1 MISLADISRHVWAC
15 DPSYVELFID
25 DLAALDSSEISAPK
39 DGDRAPPPY
48 TVRDGVAHIEING
61 MIMRNVP
68 PIVHA
73 AGIPA
78 TSTTEAAITIREALA
93 DDQVNSIMLDIDSPG
108 GTLAGT
114 AELADLIHAGKN
126 TKPISAHAQDLAAS
140 AAYWIGSQADRFTAS
155 QTAQIG
161 SIGVYRVMIDTSEAA
176 AKAGARV
183 HVVRS
188 GDHKGAGA
196 PGAPIS
202 AEDLKVEQSII
213 DRAAGLFSDAVK
225 RGRGLEETEVVTSG
239 RTWLA
244 DDAKDLGLVDAVET
258 SEAAHI
264 AAQGAVKTDTAQNQA
279 APLPVAAVDEKF
291 NPKGAAI
298 AAINK
303 AIAASGFDPLAAC
316 AGQTQIARVYD
327 PADPENVKP
336 KNGRLTVFWPRLVQ
350 AAHALN
356 APNCPLSDDQR
367 ADAYDAIAGYFAAYG
382 KAPPPLALELDGAE
396 FEAQKMP
403 FENEHDAIQT
413 DPGKYKKFRRKKM
426 KSNREPPEGGIG
438 GPFPTSGITFIIGV
452 KGPNSSEV
460 QSVRALASVWNV
472 KTFKDWLVN
481 NGFKNEVDPATGKK
495 QKEKQTMSD
504 QETISN
510 DQELEKLKAELEAA
524 QARAAKAEAHAE
536 AAVTSLTD
544 VRSGQ
549 KIAAIEAAVNAGRV
563 TPAMR
568 ASVEAYA
575 EKCGDNVEELAE
587 FLAALPTQTKP
598 DPIGNDQEQKIETS
612 SNDGAAVVAQFF
624 NRSAAEV
631 ESLGQIRAVTCDG
644 MAITQ
649 NGDRV
654 RLSEIIKGV

>member
-25 DLAALDSSEISAPK
+25 DMAALDSSEISAPK
-39 DGDRAPPPY
+39 DDDRAPPPY
-48 TVRDGVAHIEING
+48 EVRDGVAHIEING

-93 DDQVNSIMLDIDSPG
+93 DDQVKSIMLDIDSPG

-188 GDHKGAGA
+188 GEHKGAGA

-225 RGRGLEETEVVTSG
+225 RGRGLEETEAVTSG

-244 DDAKDLGLVDAVET
+244 QDAQDLGLVDAVET
-258 SEAAHI
+258 AEAAHT
-264 AAQGAVKTDTAQNQA
+264 AAQGAVKTDTAQNPA

-298 AAINK
+298 ATIQN
-303 AIAASGFDPLAAC
+303 AIAASGFDRLAAC
-316 AGQTQIARVYD
+316 AGQTQIARIYD
-327 PADPENVKP
+327 PADPANVKP

-356 APNCPLSDDQR
+356 ASNCPLSAEQR
-367 ADAYDAIAGYFAAYG
+367 AGAYDAIAGYFAAYG
-382 KAPPPLALELDGAE
+382 KAPPPLVGVYELD
-396 FEAQKMP
+396 
-403 FENEHDAIQT
+403 N
-413 DPGKYKKFRRKKM
+413 
-426 KSNREPPEGGIG
+426 
-438 GPFPTSGITFIIGV
+438 
-452 KGPNSSEV
+452 
-460 QSVRALASVWNV
+460 
-472 KTFKDWLVN
+472 
-481 NGFKNEVDPATGKK
+481 FKNEADPEAGKK
-495 QKEKQTMSD
+495 EEKNAMSE
-504 QETISN
+504 QETIGN
-510 DQELEKLKAELEAA
+510 DQELENLKAELEAA
-524 QARAAKAEAHAE
+524 KARADKAEAHAE

-549 KIAAIEAAVNAGRV
+549 KTAAIEAAAQEGRI

-612 SNDGAAVVAQFF
+612 ENDGAAVVAQFF

-654 RLSEIIKGV
+654 RLSEIIKGA

>member
-1 MISLADISRHVWAC
+1 MISLADIGRHVWAC

-25 DLAALDSSEISAPK
+25 DLAALDSSEISVPK

-93 DDQVNSIMLDIDSPG
+93 DGEVKSIMLDIDSPG

-183 HVVRS
+183 HVGRS

-202 AEDLKVEQSII
+202 AEALQVEQSII
-213 DRAAGLFSDAVK
+213 DRAAGLFSAAVK
-225 RGRGLEETEVVTSG
+225 RGRGLEKTEAVTSG

-244 DDAKDLGLVDAVET
+244 DDAKDLGLLDAVET
-258 SEAAHI
+258 AEAAHTT
-264 AAQGAVKTDTAQNQA
+264 AQGAERTETPPRQD
-279 APLPVAAVDEKF
+279 APLPLAAVDEKF
-291 NPKGAAI
+291 NPKGAALATI
-298 AAINK
+298 KK
-303 AIAASGFDPLAAC
+303 AITTSGLDPLAAC
-316 AGQTQIARVYD
+316 AGQIQIARMYD
-327 PADPENVKP
+327 PADPGNVKP

-356 APNCPLSDDQR
+356 VEKTPLS
-367 ADAYDAIAGYFAAYG
+367 ADRRQAAHDVIAGYFAAYG
-382 KAPPPLALELDGAE
+382 KAPPPLAQQLDGSELEAE
-396 FEAQKMP
+396 KMP
-403 FENEHDAIQT
+403 FENEHDAPQT
-413 DPGKYKKFRRKKM
+413 EPGQYEKFRRKKM

-452 KGPNSSEV
+452 KGPDSSEV
-460 QSVRALASVWNV
+460 QSVRALASVWDV
-472 KTFKDWLVN
+472 KTFGDWLKN
-481 NGFKNEVDPATGKK
+481 NKFKTEIEPATGTKEETKK
-495 QKEKQTMSD
+495 MSD
-504 QETISN
+504 QETITEN
-510 DQELEKLKAELEAA
+510 AELETLRAELEAVK
-524 QARAAKAEAHAE
+524 ARADKAEAHAA

-544 VRSGQ
+544 VRAAQ
-549 KIAAIEAAVNAGRV
+549 KTAAIAKAAKAGRV

-568 ASVEAYA
+568 PSVEAYA
-575 EKCGDNVEELAE
+575 EKCGDNVEELAA
-587 FLAALPTQTKP
+587 FLATLPTQTSP
-598 DPIGNDQEQKIETS
+598 ETIGNDQEQKIETS
-612 SNDGAAVVAQFF
+612 HDDGAAIVAKLF
-624 NRSAAEV
+624 NRDPAQV
-631 ESLGQIRAVTCDG
+631 EALANVRAVTSDG
-644 MAITQ
+644 FALNQ
-649 NGDRV
+649 DGSRAP
-654 RLSEIIKGV
+654 LSELIKGA